1 MQETSEGQKKRNPN
15 SRVRNVAHGA
25 VSHEDQHQRPVPK
38 HTNDEDE
45 EKNDG
50 DDIRLRAF

>member
-15 SRVRNVAHGA
+15 SRVRNVAHRA